1 MWKDIAINPYGIKVQ
16 ENNDGVRRYKTP
28 NGWKIESNESIEVC
42 RLKSKE
48 EIIIA
53 AKAMSNLTISK
64 YYDHNPYVYS
74 IIWFTPYGFQTK
86 INEKTIEKVKENKK
100 AIILKKHI
108 ENELGKR
115 VLFLWMNHVKWNDE
129 LPKWDYTIKMK
140 SPTLIRGIQI
150 GLSKLIKE
158 RYKEDLWT
166 ELGILS
172 SSDSSIWIL
181 PPEKRKIYSSK
192 IDDNQSVPF
201 ATLLDSMPPY
211 ISKKIKPKATFNQAY
226 LTPQNIEN
234 NSIFDIYTSTDVKKL
249 LWVTERTIAHYG
261 FENLLS
267 WKEWYSLEDSEGIV
281 VFENKEIE
289 KKYKLFDI
297 LNLEKGIERLE
308 ISLTN
313 NNPVIIYIISKENKK
328 LKTELSLKDW
338 AGEQPKIEKETK
350 KMKEDEFGRVP
361 YRALSK
367 VSKPVGMIPKRLE
380 ESIHNALLELQR
392 KYGDVDKL
400 ISKAMGISK
409 KDLGNY
415 ISAEQVDAVA
425 LFMDAFSRK
434 QDAILADE
442 TGFGKGRVLASL
454 VKIGLRKG
462 KTVLFLTENSQLFS
476 DFYRDLTDVYGEED
490 IKDIV
495 PTMLHGNAK
504 IINQKSELIAKMTR
518 ASKAYNEM
526 LEKKSFDKNETKLIF
541 STYSQINKENKTDKN
556 TKNKSNIK
564 VEWLKERL
572 KSNPEGCWLILDE
585 SHNAAGDSNVNT
597 NLESLIPY
605 SDGCLFSSATYAKTE
620 NNLSVYK
627 RATNLP
633 EWLYVLSNN
642 AISHDEGEMRE
653 ALTTSMAKKG
663 NFIRREHKP
672 IDPPEV
678 KWIEMNE
685 SEDLA
690 LSAFSMFWR
699 KAHLAVA
706 TREKLIGGFYGESW
720 AKIGG
725 YLSRSVKEFSFLVKV
740 DYHINAITESLK
752 AGRKPFLALE
762 STFESAFRSVL
773 ENDLEGSDDNEEENE
788 INLIKDLEST
798 EEDKENNNSKKYKKK
813 KPTLNGLILDKLPT
827 WKERLTL
834 ILDKTLNIEDFKEN
848 NENPEDLE
856 TIMQLREDAIE
867 ELKKLPDWDL
877 MPIER
882 ILRGVKNNG
891 YNVGELSGRM
901 LSYEITEEGKYK
913 IIPLS
918 KPNRVELVNNINDG
932 SIDFAVITL
941 AGCTGISVH
950 AGKKF
955 KDQKQ
960 RELFEGDIAVNTS
973 KRIQFWGRVR
983 RKDQVC
989 EPLFSRWALN
999 ILSEKRTQA
1008 REDKKKEKLA
1018 AHVGMKQDFE
1028 DISWISKEGEDIV
1041 EEWAL
1046 DRKQF
1051 AAQIGVTKEIEGNSV
1066 GRVDRAL
1073 LRSIILPLV
1082 EQEGLLDRLDRGLQL
1097 MKNVAQKERNIG
1109 VIKRSRKIRENW
1121 LLGHPTRNSEDPTN
1135 KLVLP
1140 KISYVERVFEKNKGI
1155 EYKDLV
1161 KYITE
1166 NNWKEVDGS
1175 FVLEKWKN
1183 AWLFESSCGNILN
1196 ESFRNEV
1203 WNWVAARLPLCKKG
1217 NEIKLTR
1224 PGESDIT
1231 SAVILGFDY
1240 PECEGKKEGASNW
1253 ALSQVAI
1260 KVWMVGEDEYS
1271 LIPLIRLFKDPA
1283 FKVLNSKINMD
1294 LFKEETLPFIGVSIE
1309 GNPILAAYW
1318 GKIWNVGKP
1327 ILVNDDDEGLI
1338 WIWSLPK
1345 LFNWNIMNKL
1355 PKIALNIKQIY
1366 NFLCFNKNIN
1376 KDQKLIAIMKEGRF
1390 ITAEN
1395 NGYAVQ
1401 IEVDHDTFK
1410 EEISGWANPRNRK
1423 LFNNINYKGRTKD
1436 KKNCVS
1442 FNINYKLI
1450 FNVFSSMEKN
1460 GIIWKIE
1467 NCDEKWYYDSS
1478 KSIMDSAINE
1488 NEKILNPTKKTENP
1502 NARQKR
1508 K

>member
-1 MWKDIAINPYGIKVQ
+1 MMWKDIGINPYGIIVQ
-16 ENNDGVRRYKTP
+16 ENEYGIRRFKTTD
-28 NGWKIESNESIEVC
+28 GWKVEDNESIEVC
-42 RLKSKE
+42 RINNKD
-48 EIIIA
+48 EIIVA

-64 YYDHNPYVYS
+64 YYEHNPFIYS
-74 IIWFTPYGFQTK
+74 IIWFTPKGIPTK
-86 INEKTIEKVKENKK
+86 INKNTIDKVKENKK

-129 LPKWDYTIKMK
+129 LPKWNYTIKMR
-140 SPTLIRGIQI
+140 SPTLLRGIQI
-150 GLSKLIKE
+150 GLAKLIKE

-166 ELGILS
+166 ELGLLS

-181 PPEKRKIYSSK
+181 PTEKRKIYASK
-192 IDDNQSVPF
+192 IDENQSVPF
-201 ATLLDSMPPY
+201 ATLLDKMP
-211 ISKKIKPKATFNQAY
+211 IFATKKQKTKGTFNQSY
-226 LTPQNIEN
+226 ITPNITN
-234 NSIFDIYTSTDVKKL
+234 NNEEEIFDIYTSADVKKL
-249 LWVTERTIAHYG
+249 LWITERSISHYG
-261 FENLLS
+261 INSLIS
-267 WKEWYSLEDSEGIV
+267 WKEWYSLPNTEGIV
-281 VFENKEIE
+281 VFENKNIE
-289 KKYKLFDI
+289 KEYQFFDI
-297 LNLEKGIERLE
+297 LNSNKGIERHE
-308 ISLTN
+308 ITIENSN
-313 NNPVIIYIISKENKK
+313 SVIIYIISKSELK
-328 LKTELSLKDW
+328 LKQTITLKDW
-338 AGEQPKIEKETK
+338 VGDQPRIEKETK
-350 KMKEDEFGRVP
+350 KMREDEFGRVP

-380 ESIHNALLELQR
+380 ESIHNALLDLQR
-392 KYGDVDKL
+392 KYGDIDKL
-400 ISKAMGISK
+400 IAKSMGISK
-409 KDLGNY
+409 KDIGNY

-490 IKDIV
+490 IKNIV

-504 IINQKSELIAKMTR
+504 IINTKSELIAKISR
-518 ASKAYNEM
+518 GSKSYNAM
-526 LEKKSFDKNETKLIF
+526 MDKKYFENGETKLIM
-541 STYSQINKENKTDKN
+541 STYSQINKENKE
-556 TKNKSNIK
+556 KSNVK

-585 SHNAAGDSNVNT
+585 SHNAAGDSNVNN
-597 NLESLIPY
+597 NLESLLPY

-633 EWLYVLSNN
+633 EWLYILSNN
-642 AISHDEGEMRE
+642 AIAHDEGEMRE

-678 KWIEMNE
+678 KWVEMKAE
-685 SEDLA
+685 EDMA
-690 LSAFSMFWR
+690 LSTFSIFWR
-699 KAHLAVA
+699 KAHKAVS
-706 TREKLIGGFYGESW
+706 TREKLMGGFYGESW

-740 DYHINAITESLK
+740 DYHISAITESLK

-773 ENDLEGSDDNEEENE
+773 ENDLEDESADEEEAELNIIKDIESNEEDNE
-788 INLIKDLEST
+788 
-798 EEDKENNNSKKYKKK
+798 KKIVSPKAKKK
-813 KPTLNGLILDKLPT
+813 KVSLNGIIIDNLPT
-827 WKERLTL
+827 WKERLAL
-834 ILDKTLNIEDFKEN
+834 ILNKTLNIEEFKEN

-856 TIMQLREDAIE
+856 HIIELQNDALN
-867 ELKKLPDWDL
+867 ELEKLPDWDL
-877 MPIER
+877 MPIEK
-882 ILRGVKNNG
+882 ILRGVKANG

-901 LSYEITEEGKYK
+901 LSYEITEDGKYK
-913 IIPLS
+913 IIPLN

-1046 DRKQF
+1046 DRKPF
-1051 AAQIGVTKEIEGNSV
+1051 AAQIGVSKPIEGNAF

-1073 LRSIILPLV
+1073 LRSIILPLI
-1082 EQEGLLDRLDRGLQL
+1082 EQEGLLDRLERGLSL
-1097 MKNVAQKERNIG
+1097 MKDVAQKERNIG
-1109 VIKRSRKIRENW
+1109 QIKRSRKIRENW

-1140 KISYVERVFEKNKGI
+1140 RISYVERVYEKNQSVKY
-1155 EYKDLV
+1155 EYLA

-1166 NNWKEVDGS
+1166 NNWKEVDGEI
-1175 FVLEKWKN
+1175 VLEKWKN
-1183 AWLFESSCGNILN
+1183 AWLIESSNGNVLN
-1196 ESFRNEV
+1196 PDFRNEV
-1203 WNWVAARLPLCKKG
+1203 WNWVSARLPLCKKG

-1240 PECEGKKEGASNW
+1240 PECIGKKEGSSNW
-1253 ALSQVAI
+1253 ALSQVAM
-1260 KVWMVGEDEYS
+1260 KVWMVGEENYS
-1271 LIPLIRLFKDPA
+1271 LIPLIRLFKDPN
-1283 FKVLNSKINMD
+1283 FKIFNSKINMN
-1294 LFKEETLPFIGVSIE
+1294 LFKQETLPFIGVSIE

-1318 GKIWNVGKP
+1318 GRIWKIGKP

-1345 LFNWNIMNKL
+1345 IFQWNVMKKL

-1366 NFLCFNKNIN
+1366 NFLCFNN
-1376 KDQKLIAIMKEGRF
+1376 KKDIEQKLIAIMKEGRF
-1390 ITAEN
+1390 IFAKN

-1410 EEISGWANPRNRK
+1410 EEISGWANPRNKK
-1423 LFNNINYKGRTKD
+1423 LFNNLTYKGRTSD
-1436 KKNCVS
+1436 KRNCVS
-1442 FNINYKLI
+1442 FNINYKFI
-1450 FNVFSSMEKN
+1450 FNIFSSMEKN

-1467 NCDEKWYYDSS
+1467 NCDEEWYYESS
-1478 KSIMDSAINE
+1478 KNIMDSAINE
-1488 NEKILNPTKKTENP
+1488 GEKILNPNKKKSNMP
-1502 NARQKR
+1502 NMQKR

>member
-1 MWKDIAINPYGIKVQ
+1 MWKDIAINPYGITVQ
-16 ENNDGVRRYKTP
+16 ENESGIRRYQTTE
-28 NGWKIESNESIEVC
+28 GWKIEDDESIEVC
-42 RLKSKE
+42 RIKNKN
-48 EIIIA
+48 EIVVA

-64 YYDHNPYVYS
+64 YYEHNPFIYS
-74 IIWFTPYGFQTK
+74 IIWFTPRGISTK
-86 INEKTIEKVKENKK
+86 INETTIEKVKENKK

-140 SPTLIRGIQI
+140 SPTLLRGVQI
-150 GLSKLIKE
+150 GLAKLIKE
-158 RYKEDLWT
+158 RYKDDLWT
-166 ELGILS
+166 EIGLIS

-181 PPEKRKIYSSK
+181 PTEKRKIYASK
-192 IDDNQSVPF
+192 IDENQSVPF
-201 ATLLDSMPPY
+201 ATQLDKMPVF
-211 ISKKIKPKATFNQAY
+211 ISKKPKSKGTFNQTY
-226 LTPQNIEN
+226 INPTIVNDNHEE
-234 NSIFDIYTSTDVKKL
+234 IFDIYTSVDVKKL
-249 LWVTERTIAHYG
+249 LWITERSISHYG
-261 FENLLS
+261 INSLIS
-267 WKEWYSLEDSEGIV
+267 WKEWYSQPDTEGIV

-289 KKYKLFDI
+289 KEYQFFDI
-297 LNLEKGIERLE
+297 LNVNKGIERKE
-308 ISLTN
+308 ITISN
-313 NNPVIIYIISKENKK
+313 SKSVIIYIISKLPLK
-328 LKTELSLKDW
+328 LKETISLKDW
-338 AGEQPKIEKETK
+338 AGEQPRIEKETK

-380 ESIHNALLELQR
+380 ESIHNALLDLQR

-400 ISKAMGISK
+400 IAKSMGISK
-409 KDLGNY
+409 KDIGNY

-476 DFYRDLTDVYGEED
+476 DFYRDLTDVYGEDD
-490 IKDIV
+490 IKNIV

-504 IINQKSELIAKMTR
+504 IINTKSELIAKISR
-518 ASKAYNEM
+518 GSKSYNAM
-526 LEKKSFDKNETKLIF
+526 MDKKYFEKGETKLIM
-541 STYSQINKENKTDKN
+541 STYSQINKENKKN
-556 TKNKSNIK
+556 SNVK

-585 SHNAAGDSNVNT
+585 SHNAAGDSNVNN
-597 NLESLIPY
+597 NLESLLPY

-642 AISHDEGEMRE
+642 AIAHDEGEMRE

-678 KWIEMNE
+678 KWIEMNAKE
-685 SEDLA
+685 EMA
-690 LSAFSMFWR
+690 LSTFSMFWR
-699 KAHLAVA
+699 KAHKAVS
-706 TREKLIGGFYGESW
+706 TREKLMGGFYGESW

-740 DYHINAITESLK
+740 DYHISAITESLK
-752 AGRKPFLALE
+752 QGRKPFLALE

-773 ENDLEGSDDNEEENE
+773 ENDLEDENTDEEEIELN
-788 INLIKDLEST
+788 IIKDIESI
-798 EEDKENNNSKKYKKK
+798 EEDNAKKVETIKIKKK
-813 KPTLNGLILDKLPT
+813 KTSLNGLIVEHLPT
-827 WKERLTL
+827 WKERLAL
-834 ILDKTLNIEDFKEN
+834 ILNKTLNIEEFKEN

-856 TIMQLREDAIE
+856 HIIELQKDALD
-867 ELKKLPDWDL
+867 ELEKLPDWDL
-877 MPIER
+877 MPIEK
-882 ILRGVKNNG
+882 ILRGVQANG

-901 LSYEITEEGKYK
+901 LSYELTEDGKYK
-913 IIPLS
+913 IIPLT
-918 KPNRVELVNNINDG
+918 KPNRVELVNNINNG
-932 SIDFAVITL
+932 TIDFAVITL

-950 AGKKF
+950 AGAKF

-989 EPLFSRWALN
+989 EPLFSRWVLN

-1046 DRKQF
+1046 DRKPF
-1051 AAQIGVTKEIEGNSV
+1051 ASQIGVSKPIEGNSF

-1082 EQEGLLDRLDRGLQL
+1082 EQEGLLDRLDRGLSL
-1097 MKNVAQKERNIG
+1097 MKDVAQKERNIG
-1109 VIKRSRKIRENW
+1109 IIKRSRKIREEW

-1140 KISYVERVFEKNKGI
+1140 RISYVERVYEKNNAVKY
-1155 EYKDLV
+1155 EYLV

-1166 NNWKEVDGS
+1166 NNWKEVDGET
-1175 FVLEKWKN
+1175 VLNKWKN
-1183 AWLFESSCGNILN
+1183 AWLIESSNGNVLN
-1196 ESFRNEV
+1196 SEFRNEV

-1253 ALSQVAI
+1253 ALSQVAL
-1260 KVWMVGEDEYS
+1260 KVWMVGEDNYT
-1271 LIPLIRLFKDPA
+1271 LIPLIRLFKDPN
-1283 FKVLNSKINMD
+1283 FKVFNSKINMN
-1294 LFKEETLPFIGVSIE
+1294 LFKQETLPFIGISIE

-1318 GKIWNVGKP
+1318 GRIWKVGKP
-1327 ILVNDDDEGLI
+1327 ILVNDDDEGLV

-1345 LFNWNIMNKL
+1345 LFQWNIMRKL

-1366 NFLCFNKNIN
+1366 NFLCFNNNKNV
-1376 KDQKLIAIMKEGRF
+1376 DQKLIAIMKEGRF
-1390 ITAEN
+1390 IFAKN

-1410 EEISGWANPRNRK
+1410 EEISGWTNPRNRK
-1423 LFNNINYKGRTKD
+1423 LFNNLTYKGRTSD
-1436 KKNCVS
+1436 KRNCVS
-1442 FNINYKLI
+1442 FNIHYKFI
-1450 FNVFSSMEKN
+1450 FNIFSSMEKN

-1467 NCDEKWYYDSS
+1467 NCEDEWYYESS

-1488 NEKILNPTKKTENP
+1488 GEKILNPNKKKTNMP
-1502 NARQKR
+1502 NMQKR